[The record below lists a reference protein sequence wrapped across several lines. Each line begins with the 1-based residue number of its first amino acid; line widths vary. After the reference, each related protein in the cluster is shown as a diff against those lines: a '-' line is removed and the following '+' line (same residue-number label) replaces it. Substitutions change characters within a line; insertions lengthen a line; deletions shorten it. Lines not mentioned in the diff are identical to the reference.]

1 MKIVTHKFRK
11 TTDEVVYLVNLVDWN
26 FRPLESHVAGN
37 KKEKV
42 EIAEDL
48 AIRHN
53 VKVIHHNSGYSV
65 IE

>member
-53 VKVIHHNSGYSV
+53 VQVIPHTSGYSV